1 MNILWIVLG
10 VIVALLAILV
20 MVLIWGKAKIRI
32 TVRESV
38 KVVFSVG
45 GIRFWLYPL
54 KYDIAESRE
63 ELLWIK
69 KARAK
74 RRKQKK
80 LQKAQIAAGHPVPN
94 ALEKLQMVVSLLKTA
109 RGHVNGKLR
118 IQVRKFHLQV
128 AAGDAAQ
135 TAILY
140 GAVVGVAASV
150 LQWIDT
156 QLAPI
161 ERRKNT
167 MTVTPD
173 YVTFRNEADVDIVM
187 HMSLYRSLIVMFRM
201 FSAYHDANEKAVL
214 KATRRLAIKQ
224 AREKRR
230 EEARAQRE
238 QAQAS

>member
-94 ALEKLQMVVSLLKTA
+94 ALEKLQ
-109 RGHVNGKLR
+109 
-118 IQVRKFHLQV
+118 
-128 AAGDAAQ
+128 
-135 TAILY
+135 
-140 GAVVGVAASV
+140 
-150 LQWIDT
+150 
-156 QLAPI
+156 
-161 ERRKNT
+161 
-167 MTVTPD
+167 
-173 YVTFRNEADVDIVM
+173 
-187 HMSLYRSLIVMFRM
+187 
-201 FSAYHDANEKAVL
+201 
-214 KATRRLAIKQ
+214 
-224 AREKRR
+224 
-230 EEARAQRE
+230 
-238 QAQAS
+238 